1 MNELEIIGQPPL
13 PEAELQHICA
23 LICSQEAGQQLMI
36 TLTLV
41 DDSQMRELNRKY
53 RGKDEPTDVLSFNSE
68 NMTLPGDTALG
79 NEGTASDSLVLCDII
94 IDIKQLNRQKGLNT
108 LDDEFRRVFIH
119 GMLHVLGYDHTRLSD
134 AKKMKEKEDH
144 YINMIQGE
152 I

>member
-1 MNELEIIGQPPL
+1 MNDLEIIGQPPL
-13 PEAELQHICA
+13 PEEVLQHICA
-23 LICSQEAGQQLMI
+23 LICSQEAGQQHII

-41 DDSQMRELNRKY
+41 DDGQMRELNRKY

-68 NMTLPGDTALG
+68 NMALPGNPALG
-79 NEGTASDSLVLCDII
+79 QEATASDSLVLCDII
-94 IDIKQLNRQKGLNT
+94 IDIKQLNRQKGQNT
-108 LDDEFRRVFIH
+108 LDNEFCRVFIH

-144 YINMIQGE
+144 YLNMIQGE